1 MFFRDENLSILI
13 NKLVIFNACRGQA
26 KGLSFFL
33 FGGHAENRIVA
44 ISACEVGLA
53 ASGIA
58 NNRLDVIDYKCHV
71 TT

>member
-1 MFFRDENLSILI
+1 MFFRDENLSIRI

-44 ISACEVGLA
+44 ISAREVGLA

-58 NNRLDVIDYKCHV
+58 NHRLDVIDYKCHV